1 MAITQAEI
9 AKLAGVSRAT
19 VDRVVNHRGKVNAEV
34 EARILKIMRENHY
47 KKNTIGSRLVKSNRL
62 IRIGVVIQSRDTP
75 FMGELIDEMKKAE
88 PGLGRNL
95 DLQLILRDYD
105 GIDLEKQMA
114 ALNEFE
120 KAGVDGIAL
129 TPVEDIAV
137 SRKIDELQGK
147 GIPVVTLNTDIPFSK
162 RLCYVGQD
170 ATLSGRTCANLM
182 NLMIPDGGEVLM
194 IAGNYSNLSQRRR
207 LEGFQSEVRTLFPNL
222 RLLPIENGNDT
233 YQSSY
238 EAALRALKQYP
249 GIRGIYIAANGQ
261 TGVCDA
267 MREMQCRDRV
277 RYICHDLTK
286 PNIACLREGMI
297 DFVIGQD
304 ARMQATEPIRILI
317 NFLLDGTLPESE
329 FQMTKIDIRTAYNI

>member
-19 VDRVVNHRGKVNAEV
+19 VDRVVNQRGKVNAEV
-34 EARILKIMRENHY
+34 EAKILKIMRENHY
-47 KKNTIGSRLVKSNRL
+47 KKNTIGSRLVKSNRS
-62 IRIGVVIQSRDTP
+62 IRIGVVIQSRDTI
-75 FMGELIDEMKKAE
+75 FMSELIDDLKAAE

-95 DLQLILRDYD
+95 DLQLKIRAYD
-105 GIDLEKQMA
+105 GIDLKQQLD
-114 ALNEFE
+114 ALNELE
-120 KAGVDGIAL
+120 KEGVDGIAL

-137 SRKIDELQGK
+137 SHKIDELHSK

-170 ATLSGRTCANLM
+170 ATLSGRACANLM
-182 NLMIPDGGEVLM
+182 NLMLPNGGDVLM

-207 LEGFQSEVRTLFPNL
+207 LEGFQSESHMLYKKL
-222 RLLPIENGNDT
+222 HLLPIENGNDT
-233 YQSSY
+233 YESSY
-238 EAALRALKQYP
+238 EAALRALKRFP
-249 GIRGIYIAANGQ
+249 EIRGIYIAANGQ

-267 MREMQCRDRV
+267 LRELKCRDRV
-277 RYICHDLTK
+277 RFICHDLTK

-304 ARMQATEPIRILI
+304 AQMQATTPIRILI

-329 FQMTKIDIRTAYNI
+329 YQMTKIDIRTAYNI